1 MTFAVRF
8 RTTSGLD
15 SAVDPIQMK
24 NVTFEHV
31 KGVEEA
37 KNELQDVVEFL
48 RNPQKFTALGGKLP
62 KGIPSPY
69 RLQNEHLICL
79 VKSVVCCRDPP
90 CRSTRY
96 RQDFVSTGCGW

>member
-1 MTFAVRF
+1 MEVLFLFVFFLTVRF

-15 SAVDPIQMK
+15 SAVDPVQMK

-37 KNELQDVVEFL
+37 KNELQEVVEFL

-62 KGIPSPY
+62 KGENWPEMCPS
-69 RLQNEHLICL
+69 
-79 VKSVVCCRDPP
+79 
-90 CRSTRY
+90 
-96 RQDFVSTGCGW
+96 VSCY

>member
-1 MTFAVRF
+1 MRF

-15 SAVDPIQMK
+15 SAVDPVQMK

-62 KGIPSPY
+62 KGENRPENNLPV
-69 RLQNEHLICL
+69 CL
-79 VKSVVCCRDPP
+79 HHGVMKAR
-90 CRSTRY
+90 R
-96 RQDFVSTGCGW
+96 FILNNG

>member
-1 MTFAVRF
+1 MDFAVRF

-15 SAVDPIQMK
+15 SAVDPVQMK

-62 KGIPSPY
+62 KGIS
-69 RLQNEHLICL
+69 QQAEN
-79 VKSVVCCRDPP
+79 
-90 CRSTRY
+90 
-96 RQDFVSTGCGW
+96 